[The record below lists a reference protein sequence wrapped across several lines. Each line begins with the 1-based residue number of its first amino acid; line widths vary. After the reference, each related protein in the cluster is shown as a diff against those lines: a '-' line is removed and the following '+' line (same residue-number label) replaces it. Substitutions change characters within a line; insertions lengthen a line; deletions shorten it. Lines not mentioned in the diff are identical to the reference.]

1 MMLTRTWSPLSRAM
15 ASLLVALAVALL
27 SARATFAQDTA
38 PDVDALAG
46 QALRLLNDARVQA
59 GLAPLRSDPS
69 LTLIAQHHSREMA
82 NRGRVSHHSAE
93 FGLSSERRVRI
104 AFPGVP
110 RLAENVARNRTVE
123 GLHEGLMASAGHRRN
138 RLDPLFT
145 DVGVGIAWDGAYALY
160 LTEVFVTAPARGP
173 LGPPLAFYFDAA
185 PGSYERR
192 DDPRVEET
200 RQTIIIGPPGPDDP
214 EHWTSLG
221 IEQYRAGDLDAAE
234 GSFRKALELD
244 SGYHYASYN
253 LARVLIANGSPQEA
267 VGLLDPLIERDP
279 TDFDAVT
286 TRGTAALFL
295 ERYAEAA
302 EYFRSVLQEQPQ
314 DANNWYNLGLSLEL
328 MDRPADAEHAYLEA
342 IRINPGLTAA
352 QAGLGRVRRR

>member
-1 MMLTRTWSPLSRAM
+1 MMLTRTSSALARALPW
-15 ASLLVALAVALL
+15 LLVLAAATLLPAQTVA
-27 SARATFAQDTA
+27 AQDT
-38 PDVDALAG
+38 PLDVDALAG
-46 QALRLLNDARVQA
+46 EALRLLNEARAEA
-59 GLAPLRSDPS
+59 GLAALRADPS
-69 LTLIAQHHSREMA
+69 LTLIAQRHSREMA

-104 AFPGVP
+104 AFPEVP

-145 DVGVGIAWDGAYALY
+145 DVGVGIAWDGAFALY
-160 LTEVFVTAPARGP
+160 LTEVFVTSPDRGP
-173 LGPPLAFYFDAA
+173 LGEPVALYFDAA

-192 DDPRVEET
+192 DDPRVDEVH
-200 RQTIIIGPPGPDDP
+200 QTIIVGPPGPDDP
-214 EHWTSLG
+214 EHWTNLG
-221 IEQYRAGDLDAAE
+221 IEQYQAGDLDAAE

-244 SGYHYASYN
+244 DEYDYAAYN
-253 LARVLIANGSPQEA
+253 LARVLIANGSPEQA
-267 VGLLDPLIERDP
+267 VDLLDPLIERDP

-302 EYFRSVLQEQPQ
+302 EYFRRVLRARPQ

-328 MDRPADAEHAYLEA
+328 MDRPVDAEHAYLEA